1 MSKTERRD
9 LLVELGLENSIVFEN
24 PDYDSS
30 IIGYDD
36 NTDRV
41 VYSFEAM
48 VVELAEQDGIDY
60 NESIEFIEYNTLRAI
75 PYMGSLSPI
84 VMYSIDDM
92 EYFFGMIEDGNDFI
106 KYIPALKEYDDSII
120 GYDATSGRV
129 VYDFENMVE
138 VLMRKDNI
146 SYECAVEEIKNYSF
160 AENIIIEEGYEP
172 IILRSI
178 EDYLDY
184 SK

>member
-1 MSKTERRD
+1 MSKTERRE
-9 LLVELGLENSIVFEN
+9 LLVELGLEDSIVFEN
-24 PDYDSS
+24 PDYDSA

-36 NTDRV
+36 NSGRIIYD
-41 VYSFEAM
+41 YEKMIEHLMEADGIEYEEAM
-48 VVELAEQDGIDY
+48 
-60 NESIEFIEYNTLRAI
+60 EFIEYNTLRAI

-146 SYECAVEEIKNYSF
+146 SYECAVEEIKNHSF